1 MRYDVY
7 ESRPFTRPTKP
18 SHGSIRFSVRLGKH
32 PFASPR
38 QSFQPVSDEQVCR
51 DSTRLPAC
59 YVTWNIAP
67 GGFRAE
73 GSHASHYAGEGLKGL
88 LKEGGSSRRTAV
100 EKLFESVGGTVETFY
115 YAFGDTGVFIIAD
128 VPDNVSAAALSLTV
142 NATGVVTTKVTVFP
156 KAEEIDAAAKKTL
169 RYRAPG
175 T

>member
-1 MRYDVY
+1 MY
-7 ESRPFTRPTKP
+7 
-18 SHGSIRFSVRLGKH
+18 
-32 PFASPR
+32 
-38 QSFQPVSDEQVCR
+38 
-51 DSTRLPAC
+51 
-59 YVTWNIAP
+59 
-67 GGFRAE
+67 
-73 GSHASHYAGEGLKGL
+73 
-88 LKEGGSSRRTAV
+88 RTAV

-156 KAEEIDAAAKKTL
+156 TAEEIDAAAKKTL